1 MHVAFPTTPA
11 QYFHLLRRQIK
22 RNYRKP
28 LIVASPKGLLRLP
41 AASSSTSELAPG
53 TRFKP
58 VLDDPSMA
66 DPSKV
71 DRVIL
76 LTGKLYY
83 DLVKERQARK
93 LDDRVSLIRIEEL
106 APFPFD
112 ELEATLKRYTRA
124 RSVHWVQEEPKNQGA
139 FTHVEP
145 RINSLLLDRLKVGK
159 RVVYQGREEY
169 SVPAPGIGKVYV
181 AQQEK
186 VFRDAFDG
194 L

>member
-1 MHVAFPTTPA
+1 M
-11 QYFHLLRRQIK
+11 
-22 RNYRKP
+22 
-28 LIVASPKGLLRLP
+28 ASPKGLLRLP
-41 AASSSTSELAPG
+41 VSSEAFTVPNGVNHYDCQAASSSTSELAPG
-53 TRFKP
+53 TRFRP
-58 VLDDPSMA
+58 VLDDPSVA

-93 LDDRVSLIRIEEL
+93 LDDQVSLIRIEEL

-112 ELEATLKRYTRA
+112 ELEATLKRYTHA
-124 RSVHWVQEEPKNQGA
+124 KSVRWVQEEPKNQGA

-159 RVVYQGREEY
+159 RVVYRGREEY
-169 SVPAPGIGKVYV
+169 SVPAPGIGKVYA